1 MLTALIIVAIL
12 AGIAI
17 IFAAL
22 SIIDAVKSYKM
33 LAENA
38 QKSLD
43 KITSDTN
50 ELKRRLIQSLDEL
63 SIVKSKLIVLLDE
76 VVELKKDISTSLQSV
91 DSLAKT
97 IDYSAQNVGEKVEI
111 LFKKLEPLEN
121 LSKVLYSMVASP
133 VNNSISLF
141 NATKK
146 AISTFT
152 GKLFGK

>member
-12 AGIAI
+12 ASIAL

-22 SIIDAVKSYKM
+22 SIVDTAKSYKL

-38 QKSLD
+38 QKNLD

-50 ELKRRLIQSLDEL
+50 ELKTRLIQSLDEL
-63 SIVKSKLIVLLDE
+63 SIVKSKLLVVLDE
-76 VVELKKDISTSLQSV
+76 VVELKNDISASLQSV

-97 IDYSAQNVGEKVEI
+97 IDNSAQNVGDKVEI
-111 LFKKLEPLEN
+111 LFKKLEPLKN
-121 LSKVLYSMVASP
+121 LSKALYSMIANP
-133 VNNSISLF
+133 VNNSITLF

>member
-38 QKSLD
+38 QKNLD
-43 KITSDTN
+43 KITSDSN
-50 ELKRRLIQSLDEL
+50 ELKTRLIQSLDEL
-63 SIVKSKLIVLLDE
+63 SVVKSKLIVLLDE
-76 VVELKKDISTSLQSV
+76 VVELKKDISSSLQSV

-121 LSKVLYSMVASP
+121 LSKALYSMIASP
-133 VNNSISLF
+133 VNNSITFF

>member
-1 MLTALIIVAIL
+1 MLTALIIVGIL

-22 SIIDAVKSYKM
+22 SIVDSVKSYKI

-38 QKSLD
+38 QKNLD

-50 ELKRRLIQSLDEL
+50 ELKTRLIQSLDEL
-63 SIVKSKLIVLLDE
+63 SVVKSKLLVVLGE
-76 VVELKKDISTSLQSV
+76 IVELKNDISSSLQSV

-97 IDYSAQNVGEKVEI
+97 IDNSAQNVGEKVEI

-121 LSKVLYSMVASP
+121 LTKVLYSMIMNP
-133 VNNSISLF
+133 VNNSLTLL

-146 AISTFT
+146 AISAFT
-152 GKLFGK
+152 GKLFHK